1 MTYFKWAERQADTTI
16 NWAEV
21 GKNMSDM
28 LQEEARLR
36 EAKKSAIDEASRQFG
51 EQLSNSPM
59 GEFEPANQFSLEFAG
74 AAQEMRLIQDNLLR
88 AGMLKPKDYAILR
101 QNLNDG
107 TNTMFDL
114 AKAYQDEYEIKLARI
129 DNPDPKQRSQAI
141 EAYLMERFE
150 GLSNLTNTKAV
161 INPTNN
167 QVSLGRLVEKTI
179 NGETV
184 RVLSDDEADVFTV
197 NELNGRIKQ
206 KFNYFDVDSYMSN
219 QVQQLGDVKT
229 MMVAAAKG
237 GGQMNVVYTT
247 IDAKQGNYIT
257 DAELAQLDAKIA
269 AAKTDGERENA
280 KLEKERAIAANSY
293 LQAEKNMIE
302 SIMTSPLDVS
312 SILTENM
319 MIDGKPYSV
328 TMSKK
333 EYEEAR
339 ARGDES
345 VVFFEKNVKTGLS
358 PVFTEAQEEAVYDY
372 LKIDFRKRISTSEE
386 AKNAGIKPY
395 YHATPGD
402 RAQTAKTSA
411 LSLWNKAM
419 TAKTNEQR
427 RAAFQAVLNTDVAK
441 ANGVTSI
448 DIDPET
454 KKLIYVI
461 EGQRVEKDYD
471 PENVTLQMHAELGTP
486 IHSISDPDK
495 MKKYM
500 DKGADFMW
508 KAHKDV
514 SYEDMSVGYEDPT
527 LSAVQDFQTKVD
539 ATADVAGLKNLGTD
553 AGLNT
558 AIIEE
563 EGGVKKEVIFK
574 TGKKGEQITVYK
586 SSGTTLTADEL
597 KNTLQQQAPYQ
608 SGFIKKKADIEEA
621 ESKGAGGAKKSGGE
635 VRGG

>member
-237 GGQMNVVYTT
+237 GGQMNVLYTT

-395 YHATPGD
+395 YHATAGD

-448 DIDPET
+448 DIDPEA

-527 LSAVQDFQTKVD
+527 LSAVQDFQIKVD

-563 EGGVKKEVIFK
+563 EGGKKEVIVK
-574 TGKKGEQITVYK
+574 MGKNGQQITVYK

-608 SGFIKKKADIEEA
+608 SGFIQKKADIDKA
-621 ESKGAGGAKKSGGE
+621 EGKGAKGAKKSGGE